1 MFASKHT
8 AVRVASAAGG
18 IAAVVVVGEAANLAS
33 RTFGPLAGAAV
44 IVVVFAAC
52 WLVRVARPMLHP
64 VSQRPREPQFPAQAG
79 NAPAESRVPD
89 MLTVL

>member
-52 WLVRVARPMLHP
+52 WLVHRARPMLHP
-64 VSQRPREPQFPAQAG
+64 VPLARRSGIREAEVTAETVTLAG
-79 NAPAESRVPD
+79 TVASR
-89 MLTVL
+89 